1 MGSYC
6 NESYAEF
13 LDSLKAAGVVI
24 RNEVE
29 VRERLAESQRWRS
42 AFMTLAANGRTL
54 GIEFTV
60 AGNGSDPRAV
70 QRVLAEHAFPAEKE
84 AAFIAQLTADCH
96 PAHRRRHR
104 CSMQALPPP
113 GEGFFLVHRAFP
125 GMASWAHKQ
134 KARSSPGLALAV
146 VRA

>member
-1 MGSYC
+1 LSVLIRKKSRNFEIVSSTGLKPCVKDSQARNRRFSQEKSMGSYC

-84 AAFIAQLTADCH
+84 AAFIAQLTAD
-96 PAHRRRHR
+96 R
-104 CSMQALPPP
+104 
-113 GEGFFLVHRAFP
+113 
-125 GMASWAHKQ
+125 
-134 KARSSPGLALAV
+134 
-146 VRA
+146 

>member
-24 RNEVE
+24 RNESE

-54 GIEFTV
+54 GIEFSVDNSNAPT
-60 AGNGSDPRAV
+60 AV
-70 QRVLAEHAFPAEKE
+70 QRIMAAHAFPAEKE
-84 AAFIAQLTADCH
+84 AAFLAQLAAD
-96 PAHRRRHR
+96 R
-104 CSMQALPPP
+104 
-113 GEGFFLVHRAFP
+113 
-125 GMASWAHKQ
+125 
-134 KARSSPGLALAV
+134 
-146 VRA
+146 

>member
-1 MGSYC
+1 MGSFC

-24 RNEVE
+24 RNEAE

-60 AGNGSDPRAV
+60 AGKEGNPSV
-70 QRVLAEHAFPAEKE
+70 LKQVLAEHAFPAEKE
-84 AAFIAQLTADCH
+84 AALIAQLTAD
-96 PAHRRRHR
+96 R
-104 CSMQALPPP
+104 
-113 GEGFFLVHRAFP
+113 
-125 GMASWAHKQ
+125 
-134 KARSSPGLALAV
+134 
-146 VRA
+146 